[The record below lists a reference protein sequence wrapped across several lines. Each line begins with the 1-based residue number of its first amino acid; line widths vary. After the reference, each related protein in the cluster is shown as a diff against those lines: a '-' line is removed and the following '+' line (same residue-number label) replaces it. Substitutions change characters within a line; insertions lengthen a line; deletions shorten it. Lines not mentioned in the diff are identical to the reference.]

1 MESRRRVADTFTG
14 RSIFVTGFTGFLG
27 KVLVEKLLWSFP
39 DIKNVF
45 VLVRDRRGVAPKE
58 RVQKLLESP
67 IYNRLRLRDSSIFQK
82 IVPLSGNLMEEELG
96 LNELDMRR
104 LCDEVSIVFHCAAT
118 VKFDEVLRVSVEM
131 NVLGTQR
138 LIALCHKMGNL
149 IAVVHAST
157 AYANC
162 DKPETEESV
171 YPPPVHPGKLID
183 SFEWMNDGM
192 INKLTPMLLDKRP
205 NTYTF
210 TKALAEM
217 QLVEDAR
224 QLPVIIVRPSIIGAM
239 WKDPLPGW
247 TDNLNGPT
255 GIFAACGKGLIT
267 NMCGSTAS
275 VADIIPVDV
284 VSNMIIVAASHRANK
299 KYDYIPVMHCSSGVL
314 NPLKW
319 ERIVNYLQRFY
330 HNYPLDSCYGVPSTH
345 FHSSR
350 KLFLL
355 NYYVKHHYPAQAL
368 DLFARLTGR
377 DQMFVRMYSKIWKM
391 IETLHFFTT
400 RGWTFQAKGLLTLW
414 DDLSDEDKKIFNF
427 DIRQVDWDRYLFDY
441 LMGIKVYLL
450 GEKLDNLPKA
460 RSNLFRLKLL
470 STGVNAGFWGLMV
483 RYFAAKKT
491 KNQKWIIWLTGF
503 LATYFFQNVNFRP
516 AVQLK
521 SLSEYKRSA
530 QQA

>member
-1 MESRRRVADTFTG
+1 MESRRRVADTYTG

-27 KVLVEKLLWSFP
+27 KVLVEKLLWAFP

-45 VLVRDRRGVAPKE
+45 VLVRDRRGVAPKD
-58 RVQKLLESP
+58 RIQKLLESP
-67 IYNRLRLRDSSIFQK
+67 IFNRLRLRDSSIFQK
-82 IVPLSGNLMEEELG
+82 IIPLTGNLMEEELG

-104 LCDEVSIVFHCAAT
+104 ICEEVSIVFHCAAT

-149 IAVVHAST
+149 VAVVHAST

-162 DKPETEESV
+162 DKPETNESV

-267 NMCGSTAS
+267 NMCGSTES

-299 KYDYIPVMHCSSGVL
+299 
-314 NPLKW
+314 
-319 ERIVNYLQRFY
+319 
-330 HNYPLDSCYGVPSTH
+330 NYPLDSCYGVPSTH
-345 FHSSR
+345 FHTSR

-355 NYYVKHHYPAQAL
+355 NFYMKHYYPAQAL
-368 DLFARLTGR
+368 DLLARMTGR
-377 DQMFVRMYSKIWKM
+377 DQMYVRMYGKIWKM

-400 RGWTFQAKGLLTLW
+400 RGWTFQAKGLLMLW
-414 DDLSDEDKKIFNF
+414 DDLSEEDKKIFNF
-427 DIRQVDWDRYLFDY
+427 DIRQVNWDQYLFDY

-450 GEKLDNLPKA
+450 GEKLEDLPKA
-460 RSNLFRLKLL
+460 RSNLVRLKLI
-470 STGVNAGFWGLMV
+470 TMGVNAGFWGLMI
-483 RYFAAKKT
+483 RYFAWRKT
-491 KNQKWIIWLTGF
+491 KNQKWMLWLGGF
-503 LATYFFQNVNFRP
+503 LATYIFQNANFRP
-516 AVQLK
+516 QVHLK
-521 SLSEYKRSA
+521 SLSDYKQSA
-530 QQA
+530 QSA